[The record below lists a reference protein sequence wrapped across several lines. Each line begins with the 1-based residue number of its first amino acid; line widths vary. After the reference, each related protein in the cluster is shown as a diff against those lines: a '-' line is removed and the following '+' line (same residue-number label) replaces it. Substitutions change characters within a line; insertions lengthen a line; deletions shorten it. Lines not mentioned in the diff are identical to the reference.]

1 MISIYINIVTFEHSA
16 ADSFYKIE
24 ENAYLYSIFK
34 IHVTKLILIII
45 T

>member
-1 MISIYINIVTFEHSA
+1 MISFYINIVTFGHS
-16 ADSFYKIE
+16 SIESVYKVE